1 MAAFF
6 VSRWYIDKRGETI
19 FGTTLK
25 KKITGKLCA
34 EWVDN
39 LIQGGG
45 KIQSRD
51 RRSEYTRVRPAKMR
65 RKNFMKCVKKLVAVL
80 LTAVMALTL
89 LTACGGGG
97 GGWSG
102 TSNADV
108 GRRLTSKINSKLSD
122 TGISLTYSDTL
133 TNQIITFGQLLQAGV
148 DESTAMVRAGINGN
162 DYEVVTVEINKDG
175 SMEDAAG
182 PLAIQIAALKNSWG
196 TAKQIGYAS
205 AESIRNTRFIFALV
219 RK

>member
-1 MAAFF
+1 
-6 VSRWYIDKRGETI
+6 
-19 FGTTLK
+19 
-25 KKITGKLCA
+25 
-34 EWVDN
+34 
-39 LIQGGG
+39 
-45 KIQSRD
+45 
-51 RRSEYTRVRPAKMR
+51 
-65 RKNFMKCVKKLVAVL
+65 MKCVKKLVAVL

-133 TNQIITFGQLLQAGV
+133 TNQIITFGQLLQAAV

-175 SMEDAAG
+175 
-182 PLAIQIAALKNSWG
+182 
-196 TAKQIGYAS
+196 
-205 AESIRNTRFIFALV
+205 
-219 RK
+219 

>member
-1 MAAFF
+1 
-6 VSRWYIDKRGETI
+6 
-19 FGTTLK
+19 
-25 KKITGKLCA
+25 
-34 EWVDN
+34 
-39 LIQGGG
+39 
-45 KIQSRD
+45 
-51 RRSEYTRVRPAKMR
+51 MR
-65 RKNFMKCVKKLVAVL
+65 RKNFMKCVKKLAAVL
-80 LTAVMALTL
+80 LTVVMALSL

>member
-1 MAAFF
+1 
-6 VSRWYIDKRGETI
+6 
-19 FGTTLK
+19 
-25 KKITGKLCA
+25 
-34 EWVDN
+34 
-39 LIQGGG
+39 
-45 KIQSRD
+45 
-51 RRSEYTRVRPAKMR
+51 
-65 RKNFMKCVKKLVAVL
+65 MKCVKKLVAVL

-89 LTACGGGG
+89 LTACGGG

>member
-1 MAAFF
+1 
-6 VSRWYIDKRGETI
+6 
-19 FGTTLK
+19 
-25 KKITGKLCA
+25 
-34 EWVDN
+34 
-39 LIQGGG
+39 
-45 KIQSRD
+45 
-51 RRSEYTRVRPAKMR
+51 
-65 RKNFMKCVKKLVAVL
+65 MKCVKKLVAVL

-97 GGWSG
+97 GWSG

-108 GRRLTSKINSKLSD
+108 GRRLTSKINSKLRD

-148 DESTAMVRAGINGN
+148 DENTAMVRAGINGD
-162 DYEVVTVEINKDG
+162 DYEVVLVEIDKDG